1 MSIVIINNFG
11 QYNHRISRTL
21 KYLNIENKLI
31 PNTTGSDEIKEIEPE
46 GIILGGGPS
55 IERIGNCK
63 EIILNMDVPILGIC
77 LGHQIIADVFG
88 GKTKSAEIESYAQI
102 ELNILKENGL
112 FKGIGDSL
120 KVWASH
126 KDEVV
131 SLPENFEILAN
142 SNKCNI
148 EAMKH
153 ENKPIYGIQ
162 FHPEVQHTP
171 RGGEIFENF
180 NEICKKY

>member
-1 MSIVIINNFG
+1 MSIVIINNLG

-21 KYLNIENKLI
+21 KYLDIENSLI
-31 PNTTGSDEIKEIEPE
+31 SNQTSLEDIEAMNPS

-55 IERIGNCK
+55 IEQIGSCR

-77 LGHQIIADVFG
+77 LGHQIIAEAFG
-88 GKTKSAEIESYAQI
+88 GKTTSADIESYAQI
-102 ELNILKENGL
+102 ELNILKQE
-112 FKGIGDSL
+112 GIFEGVGDSL

-131 SLPENFEILAN
+131 ELPDEFEILAN
-142 SNKCNI
+142 SSYCDV
-148 EAMKH
+148 EAIKH
-153 ENKPIYGIQ
+153 KSKPIYGIQ

-171 RGGEIFENF
+171 RGGEIFTNF
-180 NEICKKY
+180 NNICEDY

>member
-21 KYLNIENKLI
+21 KYLNIENSLI
-31 PNTTGSDEIKEIEPE
+31 PNTTSFEEIEQMNPK

-55 IERIGNCK
+55 IECIGNCK
-63 EIILNMDVPILGIC
+63 EIILNMDIPILGIC

-88 GKTKSAEIESYAQI
+88 GETKSAEIESYAQI

-131 SLPENFEILAN
+131 TLPENFEILAN
-142 SNKCNI
+142 SDKCDI

-153 ENKPIYGIQ
+153 EDKNIYGIQ

-180 NEICKKY
+180 NKICENY

>member
-21 KYLNIENKLI
+21 TYLGIENKLI
-31 PNTTGSDEIKEIEPE
+31 SNETSLDDIEAMNPE

-55 IERIGNCK
+55 IENIGNCK
-63 EIILNMDVPILGIC
+63 DIIKNINVPILGIC
-77 LGHQIIADVFG
+77 LGHQIIANVFG
-88 GKTKSAEIESYAQI
+88 GETTSAEIESYAQI
-102 ELNILKENGL
+102 ELNIERQVGI
-112 FKGIGDSL
+112 FEDIGDTL

-126 KDEVV
+126 KDEVIT
-131 SLPENFEILAN
+131 LPDDFEILA
-142 SNKCNI
+142 SSSKCSI

-153 ENKPIYGIQ
+153 KDKEIYGIQ

-180 NEICKKY
+180 YKICKK